1 MAALPALAG
10 VLRYGN
16 VRQTDTAIIG
26 RVVDGLVAR
35 VCIGLPP
42 ATASLNDEAAEE
54 MFARVLE
61 VDGAVTLLQNA
72 EHIRAWHDTLRQL
85 ADRDGLHGLLA
96 GRAVR
101 LLMDAGRFDA
111 DEAARRIGLALS
123 AANDPA
129 RSAAWVE
136 GLLKGS
142 GLVLLH
148 GEAVWNVVD
157 GWLAGLNADV
167 FTQVLPL
174 LRRTFSTFEPPERR
188 QMGERA
194 KRGLAR
200 PVARHGSAGAAGDF
214 DAARAEAVLPLLC
227 KLLGLEGP
235 P

>member
-1 MAALPALAG
+1 
-10 VLRYGN
+10 
-16 VRQTDTAIIG
+16 VRQTDTAMI
-26 RVVDGLVAR
+26 RHVVDGLVAR
-35 VCIGLPP
+35 VCVGLPP
-42 ATASLNDEAAEE
+42 ATASLNDEAAGE
-54 MFARVLE
+54 MFGRVMD

-72 EHIRAWHDTLRQL
+72 EHLRAWHDTLRQL
-85 ADRDGLHGLLA
+85 ADRDGLHSLLA

-111 DEAARRIGLALS
+111 DEAARRMGLALS

-129 RSAAWVE
+129 RSAAWIE

-148 GEAVWNVVD
+148 GDAVWNVVD
-157 GWLAGLNADV
+157 GWLASLTADT

-174 LRRTFSTFEPPERR
+174 LRRTFSTFESPERR

-194 KRGLAR
+194 RRGLGR
-200 PVARHGSAGAAGDF
+200 PVARHEAAGDF

-227 KLLGLEGP
+227 KLLGLEGGS
-235 P
+235 